1 MGEDKAPTIHTDS
14 PCAFATFPL
23 YGALYRERGSLAA
36 EGKEE
41 VLALFEAIWLTQEG
55 GHGPLQRIP
64 KRGPPEVRG
73 DRVADL
79 ATREVVLKPMELP
92 QVLMALLEPSVPGH
106 PQYTPGYN

>member
-1 MGEDKAPTIHTDS
+1 MVHCKGYQKGD
-14 PCAFATFPL
+14 
-23 YGALYRERGSLAA
+23 
-36 EGKEE
+36 
-41 VLALFEAIWLTQEG
+41 
-55 GHGPLQRIP
+55 
-64 KRGPPEVRG
+64 PPEVRG